1 MYKNYL
7 FPAIYHIYFISLSIM
22 KLSKGLLAIAALAA
36 IAGCT
41 SAECKEVSFDL
52 TDEVFLW
59 WNEKAGDLTPAAGE
73 WELMVGGA
81 SDQLRSISF
90 KR

>member
-7 FPAIYHIYFISLSIM
+7 FPAIYHIYFLSLSIM

-36 IAGCT
+36 IAGYT
-41 SAECKEVSFDL
+41 FLGMNEP
-52 TDEVFLW
+52 FLW
-59 WNEKAGDLTPAAGE
+59 WNEKAGDMTPAAGE
-73 WELMVGGA
+73 WELMVGGS
-81 SDQLRSISF
+81 SDRLQCISF